1 MFNLTE
7 FDHVEKFTVYD
18 AIEFL
23 RNEREMS
30 LDITLLV
37 LFCNVLN
44 RRKDTIDIN
53 VYGQVYGGY
62 RYKITDG
69 NKKILDGEWSELESV
84 YSWYNNPDNPNYCNI
99 NYEFDNEEMQTL
111 KTYFFD
117 KNELMQFLG
126 FRSAKYNQDEQQE
139 DNKNKGITNNNTPD
153 EIARLNAIIEQQAKE
168 ITELKAE
175 IENLKKPETDQS
187 AINYDEYSI
196 YGHTSEN
203 LAMLFTLANKIS
215 NKCDPD
221 NPHSYPEKDDY
232 IEYIKKYYSD
242 SAKLSEAFYQILTPN
257 NVKSKGRKP
266 QGVETF
272 KGFI

>member
-23 RNEREMS
+23 RNERKMS

-139 DNKNKGITNNNTPD
+139 DKITAHKNKGITNNNTAD
-153 EIARLNAIIEQQAKE
+153 EIARLNAIIEQQAEKIAELKEQLQAQTKQPPIGKLKTAEQANRKE
-168 ITELKAE
+168 I
-175 IENLKKPETDQS
+175 
-187 AINYDEYSI
+187 Y
-196 YGHTSEN
+196 
-203 LAMLFTLANKIS
+203 LACLL
-215 NKCDPD
+215 
-221 NPHSYPEKDDY
+221 
-232 IEYIKKYYSD
+232 
-242 SAKLSEAFYQILTPN
+242 
-257 NVKSKGRKP
+257 
-266 QGVETF
+266 
-272 KGFI
+272 

>member
-1 MFNLTE
+1 MFNLAE

-23 RNEREMS
+23 RNERKMS

-44 RRKDTIDIN
+44 RRKDTININ
-53 VYGQVYGGY
+53 VYGQVHGGY

-99 NYEFDNEEMQTL
+99 NYEFEDEEIRTL

-126 FRSAKYNQDEQQE
+126 LHQAKYNQDKQQENKITEHQNQRIAELEQQLE
-139 DNKNKGITNNNTPD
+139 
-153 EIARLNAIIEQQAKE
+153 
-168 ITELKAE
+168 ELKQ
-175 IENLKKPETDQS
+175 K
-187 AINYDEYSI
+187 
-196 YGHTSEN
+196 
-203 LAMLFTLANKIS
+203 LAQATQPPTEEEKQNRI
-215 NKCDPD
+215 
-221 NPHSYPEKDDY
+221 SYPQRALFSLLLSKMYPNGDIPNTNALKEGINAELEKIGYREISYNTID
-232 IEYIKKYYSD
+232 
-242 SAKLSEAFYQILTPN
+242 KLLN
-257 NVKSKGRKP
+257 NK
-266 QGVETF
+266 
-272 KGFI
+272 